1 MGKLSEKLPE
11 EELSR
16 AEEVSM
22 PDWLEPMLA
31 RLTHD
36 PFSDE
41 GWIYE
46 RKLDGERALS
56 YIESDGT
63 VRIMSRNRKNIGTSY
78 PEVRRALEARAP
90 EGCIL
95 DGEMVAF
102 GSDGTSDFQKLQ
114 PRMQA
119 DSAEEAEEEGVN
131 VYYYVFDCLYL
142 YGHDIT
148 GCSLRSR
155 KGLLK
160 QAVDWTDPLRFTP
173 HRNKEGME
181 YYREACENG
190 WEGLI
195 AKKADSRYV
204 HSRSGSWLK
213 FKCVLRQEF
222 VIGGFTE
229 PEGQRSGF
237 GALLLGFYEDSRL
250 VYAGKVGT
258 GFDDETLESLG
269 KKLKN
274 LERDTPPFSSD
285 PEEKDAHYVTP
296 KLVCEVAFTEWTS
309 DSRLRHPAYKGLRR
323 DKDPREV
330 ERESGEPAVEEPG
343 GQ

>member
-1 MGKLSEKLPE
+1 MGKLSETLPE

-16 AEEVSM
+16 AEKVTM
-22 PDWLEPMLA
+22 PDWMDPMLA
-31 RLTHD
+31 KLTHD

-41 GWIYE
+41 EWIYE

-56 YIESDGT
+56 YIDSDGT
-63 VRIMSRNRKNIGTSY
+63 VRIMSRNRKSIGNSY
-78 PEVRRALEARAP
+78 PEIRRALEAQAP
-90 EGCIL
+90 DGCIL

-119 DSAEEAEEEGVN
+119 DSAEEAERRAVN
-131 VYYYVFDCLYL
+131 VYYYIFDCLYID
-142 YGHDIT
+142 GHDIT

-155 KGLLK
+155 KRLLK
-160 QAVDWTDPLRFTP
+160 KALNWADPLRFTP
-173 HRNKEGME
+173 HRNGEGME
-181 YYREACENG
+181 YYREACEKG

-195 AKKADSRYV
+195 AKKADSSYV
-204 HSRSGSWLK
+204 HSRSGSWMK

-229 PEGQRSGF
+229 PEGERIGF
-237 GALLLGFYEDSRL
+237 GALLLGFYRDSRL

-258 GFDDETLESLG
+258 GFDDETLESLE
-269 KKLKN
+269 KRLKR

-323 DKDPREV
+323 DKDPEEV
-330 ERESGEPAVEEPG
+330 EREKGEPAVEEPDG
-343 GQ
+343 K

>member
-1 MGKLSEKLPE
+1 MVKLTEELPE

-16 AEEVSM
+16 AEKVSM
-22 PDWLEPMLA
+22 PDWLDPMLA

-56 YIESDGT
+56 YIGTDGT
-63 VRIMSRNRKNIGTSY
+63 VRIMSRNRKRIESSY
-78 PEVRRALEARAP
+78 PEVRRSLADQVPR
-90 EGCIL
+90 GCIL

-119 DSAEEAEEEGVN
+119 DSEEEAEKEAVN
-131 VYYYVFDCLYL
+131 VYYYVFDCLYID
-142 YGHDIT
+142 GHDIT
-148 GCSLRSR
+148 DCSLRSR

-160 QAVDWTDPLRFTP
+160 KALNWADPLRFTP
-173 HRNKEGME
+173 HRNGEGME

-195 AKKADSRYV
+195 AKRADSGYI
-204 HSRSGSWLK
+204 HGRSGSWLK

-237 GALLLGFYEDSRL
+237 GALLLGFYENDRL

-269 KKLKN
+269 KRLKR
-274 LERDTPPFSSD
+274 LKRDTPPFSSD
-285 PEEKDAHYVTP
+285 PEEKNAHYVTP
-296 KLVCEVAFTEWTS
+296 KLVCEVVFTEWTS
-309 DSRLRHPAYKGLRR
+309 DFRLRHPAYKGLRR
-323 DKDPREV
+323 DKAAEEVKREKG
-330 ERESGEPAVEEPG
+330 SPAAEETEG
-343 GQ
+343 H